1 MGDSGPTRRPWFE
14 AAPIPIDGVPP
25 PHDLE
30 HERLVLRAAL
40 TLPGFLDRV
49 SDHVTREQFYADPHR
64 AIWAAI
70 VEADVSDTGVDALDV
85 VARLRAHG
93 ELDRAGGA
101 EAVCELAER
110 TLSAA
115 EQRRAVEAARDVW
128 LTAQQRQLAL
138 TMQQSLAAIYSRS
151 IPSWGEYVAELETR
165 IYAIAR
171 SGKSA
176 SSSVEMVDGV
186 KAFFKD
192 AMSKEEN
199 SLCGLV
205 KAYDEALGL
214 PRVGEY
220 TLVGAHTG
228 HGKTTFAVQ
237 FAVYNALR
245 GSGVLYFSTA
255 DLKAPDLCGKVACAM
270 AGVPYSI
277 VRNKRAQRHH
287 LDRVTE
293 CVGRIAKLPIRWDDA
308 HGQSLSA
315 IRAAVRRA
323 VADFD
328 KRGTPLRLVV
338 VDYLQAAGHKQQG
351 SRDTEEQSLVKFSG
365 SLHDLATETK
375 VHVLATSQL
384 LPRRKSKDDLDH
396 RPDIHD
402 LKGAKAISFPAENVA
417 FLNRVKNKDGKYDAR
432 SDAEIVIRK
441 QRWGNGSEVVPVV
454 FDASLGRF
462 EDVCHDT

>member
-1 MGDSGPTRRPWFE
+1 MRDSGPTRRAWFE

-49 SDHVTREQFYADPHR
+49 SDHVTAPHFYAEPHR
-64 AIWAAI
+64 SIWEAI
-70 VEADVSDTGVDALDV
+70 VESGVSDTGIDALDL

-93 ELDRAGGA
+93 TLERVGGS
-101 EAVCELAER
+101 EAVCELAEK
-110 TLSAA
+110 TLSLA
-115 EQRRAVEAARDVW
+115 EQRRAIEAARDVW
-128 LTAQQRQLAL
+128 LTAQQRALAL

-165 IYAIAR
+165 IYALAR
-171 SGKSA
+171 TGKSA

-199 SLCGLV
+199 TLCGLV
-205 KAYDEALGL
+205 KAYDESLGL

-237 FAVYNALR
+237 FAVYNSLR
-245 GSGVLYFSTA
+245 GNGVLYVSTA

-270 AGVPYSI
+270 AGVPYSL
-277 VRNKRAQRHH
+277 VRNKRAQGHH
-287 LDRVTE
+287 YAKVAGCIE
-293 CVGRIAKLPIRWDDA
+293 RISKLPIRWDDA

-323 VADFD
+323 VADFE

-338 VDYLQAAGHKQQG
+338 IDYLQAAGHKQQG

-365 SLHDLATETK
+365 NLHDIATEAK

-417 FLNRVKNKDGKYDAR
+417 FLNRIKTKEGKYEAR
-432 SDAEIVIRK
+432 GDAEIVVRK
-441 QRWGNGSEVVPVV
+441 QRWGDGSEVVPVV

-462 EDVCHDT
+462 EDIAP